1 MSQVWKSHIRVT
13 AADVDPLVQAL
24 EDAIELEAGGIL
36 AFEEPDAQS
45 WTIESIHQEE
55 PAQTV
60 IETIAT
66 RAGVILRSLRVE
78 ALPDI
83 DWVKKSL
90 ADLPPIRAGRFFVCG
105 AHDRAKAPPNAVVLQ
120 IEANQAFGTGS
131 HPTTKGC
138 LLTLD
143 ALAKRRRFARVLDLG
158 CGSGILAFAMA
169 HLWASPR
176 LPIVHGVDIDP
187 ISVETARE
195 NAGINGLAQRV
206 RLVAGNGLDHPAIRN
221 GTPYDLIVANILAGP
236 LVRLVRP
243 IANALVPGGHLVLS
257 GLLADQET
265 YVRAAYWQCGLHLEQ
280 RCCLDGWTTLL
291 LSA

>member
-1 MSQVWKSHIRVT
+1 MPQVWKSHIRVA
-13 AADVDPLVQAL
+13 AADIDPLVQAL

-36 AFEEPDAQS
+36 AFEEPDGQS
-45 WTIESIHQEE
+45 WAIECIHQEE
-55 PAQTV
+55 PAQSV
-60 IETIAT
+60 IETIAA
-66 RAGVILRSLRVE
+66 RAGVSLFSLRIE

-105 AHDRAKAPPNAVVLQ
+105 AHDRAKAPPNAMMLQ

-143 ALAKRRRFARVLDLG
+143 ALAKRRRFTRVLDLG

-176 LPIVHGVDIDP
+176 MPIVRGVDIDP

-195 NAGINGLAQRV
+195 NALINGLARRV
-206 RLVAGNGLDHPAIRN
+206 RLVAGNGLDHPEIR
-221 GTPYDLIVANILAGP
+221 GGAPYDLIVANILAGP
-236 LVRLVRP
+236 LVRLARP
-243 IANALVPGGHLVLS
+243 IATALAPGGRLVLS

-265 YVRAAYWQCGLHLEQ
+265 FVRAAYMQCGLHLEQ
-280 RCCLDGWTTLL
+280 RRCLDGWTMLL
-291 LSA
+291 LRA